1 VSRAGPAE
9 ARTAG
14 TGMVA
19 VYAAV
24 FVDLLGFS
32 MVLPVLP
39 FHVGDLGGGGAWLG
53 LVLAGY
59 SLGQV
64 VAAPVLGRLS
74 DRCGRRP
81 LLLLA
86 LAGSTVSL
94 ALAAVAQPL
103 WLLLGARILA
113 GICGGSIGVAHAY
126 AADLTPARDL
136 PRAMG
141 NVGAAIGAA
150 FTIGPALGALLASR
164 GFPAVTL
171 AAAGL
176 ALVNLLVAAATLPPA
191 EPPSRGP
198 ADRSPVR
205 SGSPTVVLLFAVF
218 ATTTAFVTMET
229 TLGPSAQDQFGA
241 GPAFVG
247 WLMAAAGACLV
258 VVQGAAAGRLGGHG
272 TRGAARTCAAAA
284 VLMAAGLVA
293 LPLAPV
299 VAFVGA
305 VLLVSAGYALLTP
318 AIAALLVLTGDGRR
332 HGARLGAGQSAA
344 SAARLSGP
352 VLAGVLLDLRPGMP
366 HLTAAG
372 LAVAAAAALTSRH
385 MPR

>member
-1 VSRAGPAE
+1 MP
-9 ARTAG
+9 
-14 TGMVA
+14 A

-39 FHVGDLGGGGAWLG
+39 FHVRDLGGDGTWLG
-53 LVLAGY
+53 VVLAGY

-74 DRCGRRP
+74 DRYGRRP

-86 LAGSTVSL
+86 LAGSTMSL

-103 WLLLGARILA
+103 WLLLCARVVA

-141 NVGAAIGAA
+141 NVGAAVGAA
-150 FTIGPALGALLASR
+150 FTVGPALGALLASH

-176 ALVNLLVAAATLPPA
+176 ALVNLLIAAATLPEA
-191 EPPSRGP
+191 EPPPSRPG
-198 ADRSPVR
+198 AAAPVA
-205 SGSPTVVLLFAVF
+205 SGSSTVVLLFAVF
-218 ATTTAFVTMET
+218 ATTTAFVAMET

-258 VVQGAAAGRLGGHG
+258 VVQGTAAGRLGGHT
-272 TRGAARTCAAAA
+272 TRGATRVSAAAA
-284 VLMAAGLVA
+284 LLMAAGLAA
-293 LPLAPV
+293 LPLAPIV
-299 VAFVGA
+299 GFVGA
-305 VLLVSAGYALLTP
+305 VLLISAGYALLTP
-318 AIAALLVLTGDGRR
+318 AIAGLLVLTGDGRR

-352 VLAGVLLDLRPGMP
+352 VLAGVLLDVRPGMA
-366 HLTAAG
+366 HLAAAG
-372 LAVAAAAALTSRH
+372 LAVAAAAALTGRR